1 MRDALFHTLFF
12 FFFQAEDGIRDLTVT
27 GVQTCAL
34 PIWRNGAAG
43 GAASSRSSDRTC
55 RSRSTR
61 STASKRGGC
70 LRLRPHHALVLAG
83 DRSHALEDKFLEALP
98 FVGLGGVDVLPR
110 ISRDAVHTEEL
121 AGLAAA
127 VAEAGQDIERLP
139 IQDVHPLV
147 SPVGHVHVRLPGIP
161 GEGDLPH

>member
-1 MRDALFHTLFF
+1 MVSSDHVSCFYSF

-34 PIWRNGAAG
+34 PIS
-43 GAASSRSSDRTC
+43 ASSRSSDRTC

-139 IQDVHPLV
+139 IQDVHP
-147 SPVGHVHVRLPGIP
+147 
-161 GEGDLPH
+161 